1 MMKNYLIF
9 SALVGLCLVGVLT
22 QSCSK
27 DSEGDNAQQVL
38 TKADLLVTSAE
49 FKEFENQVNLFGRK
63 IKDNTSKLSSSEHE
77 LYRNKLN
84 QIVSGEVTNP
94 GQIQQIFQDA
104 GTILDIDLES
114 EIYNIQKKASVISS
128 DMNDLSRKDLV
139 ASLYRMQISN
149 SLIKTR
155 AEMGTDCWNKCTL
168 TMTLEMALCT
178 GSGPLAAACVAA
190 VILMY
195 DMCLG
200 DCPQ

>member
-94 GQIQQIFQDA
+94 DQIQQIFQDA

-114 EIYNIQKKASVISS
+114 
-128 DMNDLSRKDLV
+128 
-139 ASLYRMQISN
+139 
-149 SLIKTR
+149 
-155 AEMGTDCWNKCTL
+155 
-168 TMTLEMALCT
+168 
-178 GSGPLAAACVAA
+178 
-190 VILMY
+190 
-195 DMCLG
+195 
-200 DCPQ
+200 

>member
-1 MMKNYLIF
+1 MKKNYFIL
-9 SALVGLCLVGVLT
+9 SALLGLCLVGVLT
-22 QSCSK
+22 LSCSK
-27 DSEGDNAQQVL
+27 DSEGDNTQYVL
-38 TKADLLVTSAE
+38 TKADLLVTSTA

-63 IKDNTSKLSSSEHE
+63 IKDNTSKLSLSEHE
-77 LYRNKLN
+77 LYRSKLS
-84 QIVSGEVTNP
+84 QVVSGDITNP
-94 GQIQQIFQDA
+94 DQIQQIFQDA
-104 GTILDIDLES
+104 GAIIDIDFKN
-114 EIYNIQKKASVISS
+114 EIHNIQKKASVISS

-139 ASLYRMQISN
+139 TSLYRMKLDN
-149 SLIKTR
+149 TLIKTR

-200 DCPQ
+200 DCPE

>member
-22 QSCSK
+22 QSYSK

-94 GQIQQIFQDA
+94 DQIQQIFQDA

>member
-1 MMKNYLIF
+1 
-9 SALVGLCLVGVLT
+9 
-22 QSCSK
+22 
-27 DSEGDNAQQVL
+27 
-38 TKADLLVTSAE
+38 
-49 FKEFENQVNLFGRK
+49 
-63 IKDNTSKLSSSEHE
+63 
-77 LYRNKLN
+77 
-84 QIVSGEVTNP
+84 
-94 GQIQQIFQDA
+94 
-104 GTILDIDLES
+104 
-114 EIYNIQKKASVISS
+114 
-128 DMNDLSRKDLV
+128 MNDLSRKDLV